1 MGDAAAVAPET
12 IAEAARLLSAG
23 ALVAFPTETVYGL
36 GADATSG
43 AAVASVF
50 DAKGRPHFNPLIVHL
65 ARPGG
70 AAALVRMDP
79 RAEALADAFWPGPL
93 SMVLP
98 RLADCPVSLLAGA
111 GLDTLAVRVPDSPIA
126 RDLIAA
132 AGVPVA
138 APSANLSGEVSPTTA
153 AHVRESLGG
162 RVARVLDGG
171 PCGVGLESTVVD
183 MTRTPPVV
191 LRPGGVT
198 VEALEEALGRVEHGS
213 LFDDMAR
220 FAGGV
225 DKFQTLR
232 SPGLLLS
239 HYAPRLPLRLD
250 AEDVRPGE
258 ALVGFGPNAPG
269 MAHNLSRAGDLG
281 EAAANLFAMLRAL
294 DGGES
299 TGIAVMPIPEHGLGR
314 AINDRLRRAA
324 APRPDAVRS
333 QAN

>member
-1 MGDAAAVAPET
+1 MGDAPAIAPET
-12 IAEAARLLSAG
+12 IAEAARLMRAG

-50 DAKGRPHFNPLIVHL
+50 EAKGRPHFNPLIVHL
-65 ARPGG
+65 AEAGE
-70 AAALVRMDP
+70 AATLVRMDP
-79 RAEALADAFWPGPL
+79 RTEALANAFWPGPL

-98 RLADCPVSLLAGA
+98 RLPDCPVSLLAGA
-111 GLDTLAVRVPDSPIA
+111 GLDTLAVRVPESVIA

-138 APSANLSGEVSPTTA
+138 APSANRSGEVSPTTA
-153 AHVRESLGG
+153 AHVRDSLGD
-162 RVARVLDGG
+162 RVAMVLDGG
-171 PCGVGLESTVVD
+171 PCDVGVESTVID

-220 FAGGV
+220 QAGGV
-225 DKFQTLR
+225 DNLQTLR

-239 HYAPRLPLRLD
+239 HYAPRLPVRLD
-250 AEDVRPGE
+250 ANAAAPGE
-258 ALVGFGPNAPG
+258 ALLGFGPDAPKS
-269 MAHNLSRAGDLG
+269 AHNLSPAGDLR
-281 EAAANLFAMLRAL
+281 EAAANLFAMLRNL
-294 DGGES
+294 DSSES
-299 TGIAVMPIPEHGLGR
+299 TGIAVMPIPEQGLGR

-324 APRPDAVRS
+324 APRPDAVREEVG
-333 QAN
+333 